1 MTNNPIKGMSYLSR
15 GARLIV
21 TPQLRWFV
29 LVPVLINLVLFVAIT
44 WLLVQ
49 QFGMAMDWL
58 LGSLPGWLDFLTWI
72 LWVVFAALVLV
83 VYGYSFSLITHIIA
97 APFYGFLAEKTELL
111 VRGKGPEP
119 ESLAHM
125 IPRTLGR
132 EMVKLWYFTLRGI
145 GLLILMLMLS
155 FIPLVNVVVPVIGFL
170 WGAWSMAIQ
179 YVDYP
184 ADNNQLSFPDTR
196 NRLWKCKFSSFSLGG
211 LVMLGSMIPVV
222 NIFIMPIAVA
232 GGTLFWIE
240 ELEAQTPP
248 KTRTLQAG

>member
-1 MTNNPIKGMSYLSR
+1 MTNTPLKGLSYLSR
-15 GARLIV
+15 GARLLV

-58 LGSLPGWLDFLTWI
+58 LGSLPGWLEFLGWL
-72 LWVVFAALVLV
+72 LWAVFAVLVLV
-83 VYGYSFSLITHIIA
+83 VYGYSFSIITHIIA

-111 VRGKGPEP
+111 VRGKGPAP

-132 EMVKLWYFTLRGI
+132 EMVKLWYFAVRGLA
-145 GLLILMLMLS
+145 LLLLMLVLS
-155 FIPLVNVVVPVIGFL
+155 FIPVVNVVAPVIGFF
-170 WGAWSMAIQ
+170 WGAWCMAIQ

-184 ADNNQLSFPDTR
+184 ADNNRLPFSDTR
-196 NRLWKCKFSSFSLGG
+196 NRLWERKFSSFSLGG
-211 LVMLGSMIPVV
+211 LVMLGAMIPVV
-222 NIFIMPIAVA
+222 NIFIIPIAVA

-240 ELEAQTPP
+240 ELEVQATP
-248 KTRTLQAG
+248 RS

>member
-1 MTNNPIKGMSYLSR
+1 MTNTPFKGLSYLSR
-15 GARLIV
+15 GARLLV

-29 LVPVLINLVLFVAIT
+29 LVPVLINVVLFVAAT

-58 LGSLPGWLDFLTWI
+58 LSSLPGWLEFLGWL
-72 LWVVFAALVLV
+72 LWAVFAALVLV
-83 VYGYSFSLITHIIA
+83 VYGYSFSIITNVIA

-111 VRGKGPEP
+111 VRGRGPEP

-125 IPRTLGR
+125 IPRTLAR
-132 EMVKLWYFTLRGI
+132 EMIKLWYFMLRGLA
-145 GLLILMLMLS
+145 LLLLMLVLS
-155 FIPLVNVVVPVIGFL
+155 FIPVVNVIAPVIGFL

-184 ADNNQLSFPDTR
+184 ADNNRLSFADTR
-196 NRLWKCKFSSFSLGG
+196 NRLWNCKFSSFGLGG
-211 LVMLGSMIPVV
+211 LVMLGTMIPVV
-222 NIFIMPIAVA
+222 NIFIMPVAVA

-240 ELEAQTPP
+240 ELET
-248 KTRTLQAG
+248 QAGPQR